1 MPSLT
6 CITPSVRYVWPVN
19 FAFIFFQSMQAMMM
33 EMGEE
38 KERGAREALFV
49 NGVKHMYALTIPA

>member
-1 MPSLT
+1 
-6 CITPSVRYVWPVN
+6 
-19 FAFIFFQSMQAMMM
+19 MQAMMM